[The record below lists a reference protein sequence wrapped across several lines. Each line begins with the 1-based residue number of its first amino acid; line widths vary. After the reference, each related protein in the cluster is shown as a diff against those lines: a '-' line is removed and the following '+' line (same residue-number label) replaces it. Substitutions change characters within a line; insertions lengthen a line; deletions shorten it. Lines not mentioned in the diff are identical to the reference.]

1 MLISPSVA
9 GGQPGAPGGAA
20 YDALGWGTLEYQ
32 TPRHYK
38 SRGSAGVGIQTP
50 GVLIANMPEGRQAG
64 HTPAPPTWHRTT

>member
-20 YDALGWGTLEYQ
+20 YDALGWGTLEYP

-38 SRGSAGVGIQTP
+38 SRWSAGVGIQTP

-64 HTPAPPTWHRTT
+64 HTPAPTWHRTT